1 MPSVPPRGIGGR
13 ELVRGLV
20 PSRSLRGKGEWR
32 ALQPGLEDFHFCGPH
47 LRVGAGSW
55 GLRFPWRHSP
65 IPREATV
72 WAPKMAA
79 SEGQR
84 PFCFSWGLRGRGER
98 AEVSKHGG
106 GERAEGGREETGH
119 S

>member
-32 ALQPGLEDFHFCGPH
+32 ALQAWKTSIFAAHTSGWE
-47 LRVGAGSW
+47 RRAG

-65 IPREATV
+65 IPRDSTV

-84 PFCFSWGLRGRGER
+84 PFCSGWGLRGRGEGVEVGMKEER
-98 AEVSKHGG
+98 GQRVAEA
-106 GERAEGGREETGH
+106 RETGH